1 MEKGKSSSKKDEVYA
16 VIDLKSFY
24 ASCECVARGL
34 DIFSTPLVVADPTRS
49 INTIVMSS
57 TPYLKEKYG
66 IPNVCRVK
74 SLPKVPELIFAQPRM
89 AYYIEMSAKVVS
101 IFLDFIDEEDIHVY
115 SIDESFL
122 HLSPYLSLYK
132 TTPEGL
138 CKMIQERIKN
148 ELGLVATCGIGPNMF
163 LAKTCLDNEGKKKPP
178 FLARWD
184 KKDIKEKLWKISPI
198 TNVWGISSGIAS
210 RLEKMGIRSLEAL
223 ANTDVELLEKEFGII
238 GHQLFDLSNG
248 IDNTDIRK
256 KYVPKENSLSLGQ
269 TLMKDY
275 DGKGASLVLREMCDD
290 LCFRLRLHESKC
302 GLVSVGV
309 AYSGGGGFSKQRA
322 LDVYSDDNDAL
333 YSVIRNI
340 FNSLYNGEKIRGLY
354 ISFGKL
360 IPFSSLQPNL
370 FENYE
375 ETLEKRN
382 LNLAIDNIHKI
393 YGSNS
398 VLRASSGLKDSTIK
412 VRHGQIGGHKS

>member
-1 MEKGKSSSKKDEVYA
+1 METREEVYA

-24 ASCECVARGL
+24 ASCECASRGL

-49 INTIVMSS
+49 VNTIVMSS

-66 IPNVCRVK
+66 VPNVCRVK
-74 SLPKVPELIFAQPRM
+74 SLPKIPEMIFAQPRM

-178 FLARWD
+178 FIARW
-184 KKDIKEKLWKISPI
+184 KTNDIKEKLWKISPI
-198 TNVWGISSGIAS
+198 TNVWGISNGIAS
-210 RLEKMGIRSLEAL
+210 RLDKLGIRSLEAL
-223 ANTDVELLEKEFGII
+223 ANTNVKILEKEFGII
-238 GHQLFDLSNG
+238 GYQLFDLANG

-275 DGKGASLVLREMCDD
+275 DDKGAKLVLREMCDD
-290 LCFRLRLHESKC
+290 LCFRLRINESKC
-302 GLVSVGV
+302 GLVSCSVM
-309 AYSGGGGFSKQRA
+309 YSGCGGFSKQRA
-322 LDVYSDDNDAL
+322 LDVYSDDNDTL
-333 YSVIRNI
+333 YSIIKDI
-340 FNSLYNGEKIRGLY
+340 FISCYNGEKIRGLY

-360 IPFSSLQPNL
+360 IPFTSLQPNL
-370 FENYE
+370 FESFE
-375 ETLEKRN
+375 EAEEKRN
-382 LNLAIDNIHKI
+382 LNLALDKIHNV
-393 YGSNS
+393 YGPNS

-412 VRHGQIGGHKS
+412 NRHGQIGGHKA

>member
-1 MEKGKSSSKKDEVYA
+1 MMMEDREEIYA

-24 ASCECVARGL
+24 ASCECAARRL
-34 DIFSTPLVVADPTRS
+34 DIFTTPLVVADPTRS
-49 INTIVMSS
+49 VNTIVMSS

-66 IPNVCRVK
+66 VPNVCRVK
-74 SLPKVPELIFAQPRM
+74 SLPKIPGMIFAQPRM

-148 ELGLVATCGIGPNMF
+148 ELGLVSTCGIGPNMF

-178 FLARWD
+178 FIARWS
-184 KKDIKEKLWKISPI
+184 KNDIKEKLWKISPI
-198 TNVWGISSGIAS
+198 TNVWGISSGIAT
-210 RLEKMGIRSLEAL
+210 RLDKLGIRSLEAL
-223 ANTDVELLEKEFGII
+223 ANTNVKILEKEFGII
-238 GHQLFDLSNG
+238 GHQLFDLANG

-275 DGKGASLVLREMCDD
+275 DAKGAKLVLREMCDD
-290 LCFRLRLHESKC
+290 LCFRLRINESKC
-302 GLVSVGV
+302 GLVSCSVM
-309 AYSGGGGFSKQRA
+309 YSGCGGFSKQRA
-322 LDVYSDDNDAL
+322 LDVYSDDNDTL
-333 YSVIRNI
+333 YSIIKDI
-340 FNSLYNGEKIRGLY
+340 FASCYNGDKIRGLY

-370 FENYE
+370 FESFE
-375 ETLEKRN
+375 ETEEKRN
-382 LNLAIDNIHKI
+382 LNLTLDKIHNV
-393 YGSNS
+393 YGPNS
-398 VLRASSGLKDSTIK
+398 VLRASSGLKDSTAKI
-412 VRHGQIGGHKS
+412 RHGQIGGHKA

>member
-1 MEKGKSSSKKDEVYA
+1 METREEVYA

-24 ASCECVARGL
+24 ASCECASRGL

-49 INTIVMSS
+49 VNTIVMSS
-57 TPYLKEKYG
+57 TPYLKKNYG
-66 IPNVCRVK
+66 VPNVCRVK
-74 SLPKVPELIFAQPRM
+74 SLPKIPEMIFAQPRM

-163 LAKTCLDNEGKKKPP
+163 LAKTCLDNEGKKNPP
-178 FLARWD
+178 FIARWN
-184 KKDIKEKLWKISPI
+184 KNDIKEKLWKISPI
-198 TNVWGISSGIAS
+198 TNVWGISNGIAS
-210 RLEKMGIRSLEAL
+210 RLDKLGIRSLEAL
-223 ANTDVELLEKEFGII
+223 ANTNVKILEKEFGII
-238 GHQLFDLSNG
+238 GYQLFDLANG
-248 IDNTDIRK
+248 IDKTDIRK

-275 DGKGASLVLREMCDD
+275 DAKGAKLVLREMCDD
-290 LCFRLRLHESKC
+290 LCFRLRINESKC
-302 GLVSVGV
+302 GLVSCSVM
-309 AYSGGGGFSKQRA
+309 YSGCGGFSKQRA
-322 LDVYSDDNDAL
+322 LDVYSDDNDTL
-333 YSVIRNI
+333 YSIINDI
-340 FNSLYNGEKIRGLY
+340 FTSCYSGDQIRGLY

-360 IPFSSLQPNL
+360 VPFTSLQPNL
-370 FENYE
+370 FESFE
-375 ETLEKRN
+375 EAEEKRK
-382 LNLAIDNIHKI
+382 LNLALDKIHNV
-393 YGSNS
+393 YGPNS
-398 VLRASSGLKDSTIK
+398 VLRASSGLKDSTVKI
-412 VRHGQIGGHKS
+412 RHGQIGGHKA